1 MRVGWK
7 VSLNDLIS
15 IWCKRAQQTSRSQVF
30 SPVEDA
36 FDEIAATLLNLKQQL
51 CRVFLFSLDISGQPK
66 EWLRLVKSF
75 DGSL

>member
-1 MRVGWK
+1 VK
-7 VSLNDLIS
+7 VSLSDAIS
-15 IWCKRAQQTSRSQVF
+15 IWCERAQQTSRSQVL

-36 FDEIAATLLNLKQQL
+36 FDEIAVTLLNLKQQL
-51 CRVFLFSLDISGQPK
+51 CRAFLFRLDISGQPK